1 MAKILITDGN
11 YPHTLGIIRSLIKL
25 GNKVDFIG
33 NNFCLSSFTNYG
45 SNCVY
50 KKSLFNE
57 KNIKNFLIF
66 LRKEKYDF
74 LIPIGAESVKLVN
87 KYRLKISKETIINLA
102 PYKSILLC
110 LSKDK
115 TLEFA
120 KERGLLIPKTFT
132 DKFIKQYL
140 NRNKKL
146 PCKLVIKSKFEIS
159 NLKVA
164 YINTP
169 KDYKAYKF
177 NSSDNLIQEYINGY
191 GIGFFAIY
199 ENGNLKNFFMH
210 KRIREFPSTGGSS
223 LFAQS
228 IFEKEV
234 FEFGKLILDAL
245 KWHGVA
251 MVEFKKEILTN
262 KLYLMEINPK
272 FWGSH
277 DLAISSGINF
287 AKEYILISNNKF
299 SNNFKIFKSPTYKI
313 GIRFQWPARDI
324 ISNIFRPDIFLE
336 SLLNFLNPRINN
348 NLYLRDPLP
357 SLYLIC
363 SAVFYPIL
371 KIKFFKYIFLYLLRV
386 RNFGPKIAFV
396 RTFTEITG
404 IPLLKYSKISKNIAL
419 GMQPKLFG
427 YYFLKYNK
435 YEFILNLRSE
445 YNNSSIKDNFK
456 LLNIPVR
463 EYDKPTL
470 SQLNKGAD
478 FIHNVVSKN
487 KKIYIHCREGISR
500 APTFLIAYY
509 IKYEKIDVKE
519 AIKKIFS
526 KRKFINIL
534 ESQLSILRIFEKKN
548 NKNLN

>member
-1 MAKILITDGN
+1 LARILITDGN
-11 YPHTLGIIRSLIKL
+11 YPHTLGIIRSLRKL
-25 GNKVDFIG
+25 GNQVDFIG
-33 NNFCLSSFTNYG
+33 NKICLSSFTNYG

-66 LRKEKYDF
+66 LAKEKYDY
-74 LIPIGAESVKLVN
+74 LIPIGAESVKLIN
-87 KYRLKISKETIINLA
+87 KYRLKISRETTINLA
-102 PYKSILLC
+102 PHKSLLVC

-115 TLEFA
+115 TLKFA

-140 NRNKKL
+140 KRNNKL

-169 KDYKAYKF
+169 MDFKSYKF
-177 NSSDNLIQEYINGY
+177 HSRDNLIQEYINGY
-191 GIGFFAIY
+191 GIGFFAVY

-210 KRIREFPSTGGSS
+210 KRIRELPSTGGSS

-245 KWHGVA
+245 EWHGVA
-251 MVEFKKEILTN
+251 MVEFKKDILTN

-277 DLAISSGINF
+277 DLAIASGINF

-299 SNNFKIFKSPTYKI
+299 SNNFKKLKILPYKT
-313 GIRFQWPARDI
+313 GVRFQWPARDI
-324 ISNIFRPDIFLE
+324 ISNIFRPIIFFE
-336 SLLNFLNPRINN
+336 SLFNLLNPRINN

-357 SLYLIC
+357 SLYLIF

-371 KIKFFKYIFLYLLRV
+371 KTKLFRFIFLFLIRV
-386 RNFGPKIAFV
+386 KNFGPKIAIV
-396 RTFTEITG
+396 RTFSELTG
-404 IPLLKYSKISKNIAL
+404 IPILKYSRISRNIAL

-435 YEFILNLRSE
+435 YEYILNLRSE
-445 YNNSSIKDNFK
+445 FNNSSLKDYFK
-456 LLNIPVR
+456 LLNIPVK
-463 EYDKPTL
+463 EYDKPTI

-478 FIHNVVSKN
+478 FIHNAVSKN

-500 APTFLIAYY
+500 APTFLVAYY
-509 IKYEKIDVKE
+509 IKYEKNNVKK
-519 AIKKIFS
+519 AIKKILL
-526 KRKFINIL
+526 KRKFINVL
-534 ESQLSILRIFEKKN
+534 DSQLSVLEIFEKKN
-548 NKNLN
+548 KKN